1 MLKLNR
7 MIMLVFLSAAFCL
20 PAQVGA
26 GQEIGKITRLKGS
39 IAIHRNGAKIGILA
53 TNGMDIQQ
61 NDAIKTKAKAYV
73 RFRLNDGSIMTLGE
87 KAELTLDSF
96 IYNPEKKKR
105 RAFFNVALGKLRV
118 FANRM
123 QKYRDNRFQIKTPTA
138 VAGVR
143 GTVFMVWV
151 ESPDVTR
158 IVCFDSVVEVA
169 NVIKPDEFVVLT
181 KNILTS
187 IKEGAVPSKPV
198 LMTEKKFQE
207 FQSGF
212 EGDIKPVDEETGF
225 KAKEDSADGNDKRVA
240 PDPTAKDDEALEA
253 LELQDGSP
261 ASGIEGPYSQE
272 PETIQTEIDLEP
284 EPEPEPQPGV
294 TSLPGPPKVPVL

>member
-1 MLKLNR
+1 MFNLNR
-7 MIMLVFLSAAFCL
+7 MIMLILLSAVFCL
-20 PAQVGA
+20 PAIA
-26 GQEIGKITRLKGS
+26 GPEIGKITRLKGRVT
-39 IAIHRNGAKIGILA
+39 IHRNGAKIGVSA

-73 RFRLNDGSIMTLGE
+73 RFRLSDGSIMTLGE

-96 IYNPEKKKR
+96 TYNPEKKKR
-105 RAFFNVALGKLRV
+105 RAFFNIALGKLRV

-123 QKYRDNRFQIKTPTA
+123 LKYRDNRFQIKTPTA

-158 IVCFDSVVEVA
+158 IACFDSAVEVA
-169 NVIKPDEFVVLT
+169 SVIKPDEFVMLT

-187 IKEGAVPSKPV
+187 IKEGAVPSRPV

-207 FQSGF
+207 FQRGF
-212 EGDIKPVDEETGF
+212 EDDIKPVDEETGF
-225 KAKEDSADGNDKRVA
+225 KAKEDSADGNSKRVA
-240 PDPTAKDDEALEA
+240 PDPTLKDDEVLEV
-253 LELQDGSP
+253 LELQGGSL
-261 ASGIEGPYSQE
+261 ASGIEGSYNQDL
-272 PETIQTEIDLEP
+272 ETIQTEIDLEP
-284 EPEPEPQPGV
+284 EPEPGPKPGI
-294 TSLPGPPKVPVL
+294 TSLPAPPEVPTF